1 MKVYLYSE
9 TPCHLKINGEYLGV
23 INDNLHLADVE
34 CDEPFFE
41 LLPISAKYLPVYGSK
56 SCNDIK
62 IFNSFGRRFIYPVFP
77 IKCGYPFKVIGQKQQ
92 SAYSILASVTV
103 VLDGSIKFFLDGTI
117 SDVKALP
124 FIPKDFEI
132 TIYSDLII
140 LSFSAEKSAVF
151 IYSTESK
158 SLVFS
163 GVYDEFFISQNLTVK
178 KRYKTVSR
186 TSIEEEWLLSSAP
199 TLLSR
204 RDIKEKDFFD
214 IHPHLL
220 PLAFFENLSIG
231 ANVQGALAPRLYDRI
246 SDLSEFLG
254 KIVKVVPYNSDSV
267 FLIKPNAITLA
278 KVEMEN
284 RLISN
289 VLEEDCLKP

>member
-1 MKVYLYSE
+1 MKVYLYAE
-9 TPCHLKINGEYLGV
+9 TPCHLKVNGEYLGV
-23 INDNLHLADVE
+23 ISDNLHLATVD

-41 LLPISAKYLPVYGSK
+41 FLPISAKYLPVYGSK
-56 SCNDIK
+56 SCSDIK
-62 IFNSFGRRFIYPVFP
+62 IFTSFGKRFIYPVFP

-92 SAYSILASVTV
+92 SAYSVLASVTV
-103 VLDGSIKFFLDGTI
+103 VLDGTVKFFLDGTI
-117 SDVKALP
+117 SDVKPLP

-132 TIYSDLII
+132 TILNDLII
-140 LSFSAEKSAVF
+140 LSFSAEKSTVF
-151 IYSTESK
+151 IYSTQSNT
-158 SLVFS
+158 LVFS
-163 GVYDEFFISQNLTVK
+163 GVFDEFYLSNNLTVK
-178 KRYKTVSR
+178 RRYKTATK
-186 TSIEEEWLLSSAP
+186 TSIEEEWLLSSEP

-204 RDIKEKDFFD
+204 RDTKEKDFFD
-214 IHPHLL
+214 IHPYLL

-231 ANVQGALAPRLYDRI
+231 ASVQGALTPRLYDRI
-246 SDLSEFLG
+246 SDLSSFLG
-254 KIVKVVPYNSDSV
+254 KIVKVVPYNMDSV